1 MVRLVLEQAANG
13 LFLGSLLFLVSA
25 GLGLLLGVGR
35 FINLAHGSFYMLGA
49 FACAWLARLGAPY
62 WLALALAAIAVGA
75 LAALLQRGVLRPLFG
90 ADPLL
95 QVLATIG
102 LLMAANEAALMLWGS
117 RALSI
122 TLPPV
127 LARSVALGPLDLP
140 LFRLAVI
147 VAAAVLA
154 VLLLLLI
161 AHSRFG
167 ARFRATAEQP
177 VLVRSLGIDTGLI
190 LATVFAAG
198 AALAALAG
206 GVYGALTT
214 VRTGMGEPVLLVSL
228 AVVIVAGGRSV
239 GGLYGA
245 ALFIGMGDTLGRAF
259 LPDLLRVALPAFA
272 VPAAVPAVVSA
283 LLWLIVLAV
292 LLARAEDPLAAK

>member
-49 FACAWLARLGAPY
+49 FTCAWLVQRGVGY
-62 WLALALAAIAVGA
+62 WLALALAALAVGA

-102 LLMAANEAALMLWGS
+102 LLMAANEAALLIWGS

-127 LARSVALGPLDLP
+127 LAQSLSLGALDVP

-147 VAAAVLA
+147 AAAAALA

-161 AHSRFG
+161 AHTPFG

-177 VLVRSLGIDTGLI
+177 ALVQALGIDTSLI
-190 LATVFAAG
+190 LAGVFATG

-228 AVVIVAGGRSV
+228 AVVIVAGGRSI

-245 ALFIGMGDTLGRAF
+245 ALLIGMVDTLGRAF
-259 LPDLLRVALPAFA
+259 LPDMLRALLPAFA